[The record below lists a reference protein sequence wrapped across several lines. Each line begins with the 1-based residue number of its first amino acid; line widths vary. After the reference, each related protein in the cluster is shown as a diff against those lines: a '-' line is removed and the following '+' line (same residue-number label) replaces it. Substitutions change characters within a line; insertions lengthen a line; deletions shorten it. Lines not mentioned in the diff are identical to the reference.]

1 MNSTKK
7 ELEIVNKEIEK
18 QRGEFDSQRNIMG
31 EYDIE
36 RYKIESIYNV
46 MLEREK
52 KRMLVDMFEREKL
65 TFEQFRILF

>member
-1 MNSTKK
+1 MNNIKK

-36 RYKIESIYNV
+36 RYKIESKDNV
-46 MLEREK
+46 MLEK